1 MGVYIMKKTNE
12 DIEIFTMLSPEHDL
26 KKIKQD
32 IKTIS
37 SFKIN
42 ESVIG
47 TVAIILG
54 IVSFLPILY
63 KIWKTKDTRNFTV
76 VNLTL
81 ALISNSLWIYYGNM
95 KNASANIWSG
105 ILYFSM
111 YAYIMIFKIFYK

>member
-1 MGVYIMKKTNE
+1 MGVYIMEKTNE
-12 DIEIFTMLSPEHDL
+12 DMEIFTMLSPEHDL

-32 IKTIS
+32 IKSVS

-42 ESVIG
+42 ENVIG

-76 VNLTL
+76 VNLCSIYILLTMFWHFGSMDVEF
-81 ALISNSLWIYYGNM
+81 ALM
-95 KNASANIWSG
+95 KENQ
-105 ILYFSM
+105 
-111 YAYIMIFKIFYK
+111 